1 MAKDSQVNIRF
12 DAATD
17 AELEETAQQ
26 MGVSKS
32 ALVRHLTATF
42 LKEVKRTGAVP
53 LAMGWTSLL
62 NEADGRSAWGEKKLP
77 DSPPKSVKYPS
88 APRAPRKKI

>member
-53 LAMGWTSLL
+53 LNMPWTTVL
-62 NEADGRSAWGEKKLP
+62 NDADARSAWGERKMHQP
-77 DSPPKSVKYPS
+77 PPKPAEPVRSPKE
-88 APRAPRKKI
+88 KLT

>member
-17 AELEETAQQ
+17 ADLEETAKQ

-42 LKEVKRTGAVP
+42 LKEVKKTGAVP
-53 LAMGWTSLL
+53 LHLKWTSVL
-62 NEADGRSAWGEKKLP
+62 NEADARSAWGERKMAEPAKDP
-77 DSPPKSVKYPS
+77 VPIPPGQVKYP
-88 APRAPRKKI
+88 KK

>member
-1 MAKDSQVNIRF
+1 VAKDSQVNIRF

-42 LKEVKRTGAVP
+42 LKEVRRTGSVP
-53 LAMGWTSLL
+53 LKMPWTSVL
-62 NEADGRSAWGEKKLP
+62 NEADARSAWGERKLP
-77 DSPPKSVKYPS
+77 EPPPKPPGPVKYPKG
-88 APRAPRKKI
+88 R

>member
-17 AELEETAQQ
+17 ADLEETARQ

-42 LKEVKRTGAVP
+42 LKQVKQSGTVP
-53 LAMGWTSLL
+53 LNLKWTSVL
-62 NEADGRSAWGEKKLP
+62 NEADARSEWGARKLKPADPPPEK
-77 DSPPKSVKYPS
+77 PPGPVKYP
-88 APRAPRKKI
+88 KK

>member
-17 AELEETAQQ
+17 ADLEETAKQ

-42 LKEVKRTGAVP
+42 LKQVKQSGTVP
-53 LAMGWTSLL
+53 LNLKWTSVL
-62 NEADGRSAWGEKKLP
+62 NEADARSEWGARKLTPPDPPPAKPPGPVKNPKK
-77 DSPPKSVKYPS
+77 
-88 APRAPRKKI
+88 

>member
-17 AELEETAQQ
+17 ADLEETAKQ

-42 LKEVKRTGAVP
+42 LKEVKQSGTVP
-53 LAMGWTSLL
+53 LHLKWTSVL
-62 NEADGRSAWGEKKLP
+62 NEADARSEWGARKLP
-77 DSPPKSVKYPS
+77 EPAPPTDKPPRSVKFP
-88 APRAPRKKI
+88 KT